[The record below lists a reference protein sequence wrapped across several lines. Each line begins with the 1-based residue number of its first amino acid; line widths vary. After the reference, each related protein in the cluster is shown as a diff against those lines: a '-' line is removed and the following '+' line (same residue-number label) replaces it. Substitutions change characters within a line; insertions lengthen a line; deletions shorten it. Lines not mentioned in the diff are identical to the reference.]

1 MTDFILESAPHA
13 PLGMVS
19 REIAPDSYLLLD
31 PDTPNWIILN
41 SMGREIISMC
51 DGKSTLKKIIKTLCE
66 KYGESYK
73 ESVEN
78 VLAFANE
85 MKEKGFIQESK
96 FPPPQRVN
104 KENTLYESIWINV
117 TNACNLRCI
126 HCHLSSGT
134 PLENELTTEE
144 IYNIISEVKELGVK
158 EIVISGGEPFC
169 RKDILEILEYVRNR
183 CERVTLITNGTLIT
197 EEIAEKLS
205 NLKLA
210 IQVSLDGASK
220 ETQDFIRGKDSYEK
234 TLKGLQNLVAHN
246 ANVRVAMTIMKRNMD
261 EIQEMADLVK
271 NLGVKYLHFPTLQV
285 KGRAKKYE
293 PVLRLEEE
301 DMVAA
306 VMEMHKLSQAGDII
320 ITVERNIQEE
330 LDTLGQKD
338 LCGAG
343 SSLVSVAAD
352 GNVYPCAGLH
362 EDEFCAGTIRE
373 KSLKEIWKESEVFKK
388 LRQLSVLDIEKC
400 SSCELKFI
408 CGGGC
413 QVDKHHAH
421 GRLDIP
427 TPLCHA
433 QQKIYWYYLSEKK
446 GRDPVRL

>member
-1 MTDFILESAPHA
+1 MTEFILESAPHA

-51 DGKSTLKKIIKTLCE
+51 DGKSTLKEIIKTLCE

-104 KENTLYESIWINV
+104 KENTLYESIWVNV

-144 IYNIISEVKELGVK
+144 ICNIISEVKELGVK

-183 CERVTLITNGTLIT
+183 CERVTLLTNGTLIT

-220 ETQDFIRGKDSYEK
+220 DTQDFIRGKDSYEK

-285 KGRAKKYE
+285 KGRAKEYE
-293 PVLRLEEE
+293 PVVRLEDE

-306 VMEMHKLSQAGDII
+306 VMEMHRLSQAGDII

-362 EDEFCAGTIRE
+362 EGEFCAGNIRE

-413 QVDKHHAH
+413 QVDKYHAH

-427 TPLCHA
+427 TPLCYA
-433 QQKIYWYYLSEKK
+433 QQKIYWYYLCEKK
-446 GRDPVRL
+446 EEIL